1 MDMSNEPGENST
13 PTKQITLTHDE
24 MGYILERMR
33 GSRSKKHKEAI
44 KAKIHA
50 AFGRND

>member
-1 MDMSNEPGENST
+1 MSDESVKNST
-13 PTKQITLTHDE
+13 PIKQITLTHDE

-33 GSRSKKHKEAI
+33 GGRSKKHKEAI

-50 AFGRND
+50 AFGRNN